1 MDDEALGTGLEP
13 FGGGTGVYPGE
24 GAGDVVGGTGEMGV
38 GGTDSGGGGDQ
49 AQGSAVGKGRYGLA
63 SGFACTS
70 HGLPPPLINPS
81 CRLQPLLINPSPR
94 LQPPLIDPRHH
105 LPVPDLYLQQVLPA
119 LLDHGDFHE
128 ILRHTDLSARERLP
142 EQVHVP
148 LRAERLLI
156 LLDGGL

>member
-1 MDDEALGTGLEP
+1 MYDEALGTGLEP

-81 CRLQPLLINPSPR
+81 CRLQP
-94 LQPPLIDPRHH
+94 PLIDPRHH
-105 LPVPDLYLQQVLPA
+105 LPVPVLYLQQVLPA
-119 LLDHGDFHE
+119 LVDHGDFHE